1 MEYNMEEAIKKIA
14 EELEKMNQNLI
25 LIAQILRAK

>member
-1 MEYNMEEAIKKIA
+1 MKDNIKKIA

-25 LIAQILRAK
+25 LIAQILRSK

>member
-1 MEYNMEEAIKKIA
+1 MEDNIKKIA
-14 EELEKMNQNLI
+14 EELEKMNQNLT

>member
-1 MEYNMEEAIKKIA
+1 MEDNIKKIA

-25 LIAQILRAK
+25 LIAQILRSK

>member
-1 MEYNMEEAIKKIA
+1 MEDNIKKIA

>member
-1 MEYNMEEAIKKIA
+1 MEDNIKKIA
-14 EELEKMNQNLI
+14 KELEKMNQTLT

>member
-1 MEYNMEEAIKKIA
+1 MKDDIKKIA

-25 LIAQILRAK
+25 LIAQILRSK

>member
-1 MEYNMEEAIKKIA
+1 MEDNIKKIA
-14 EELEKMNQNLI
+14 EQLEKMNQNLI